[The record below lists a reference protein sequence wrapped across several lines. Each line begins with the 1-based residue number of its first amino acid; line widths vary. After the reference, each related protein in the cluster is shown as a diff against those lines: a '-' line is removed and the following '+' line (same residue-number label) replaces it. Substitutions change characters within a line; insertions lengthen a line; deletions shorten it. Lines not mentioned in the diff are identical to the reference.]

1 MIKIN
6 NLTKSYGDK
15 LVLDGINLDL
25 GKGLYGLLG
34 ENGAG
39 KSTLFKTLIGY
50 ERPDSGEI
58 KLGSEKIG
66 FLPQKFIGYPD
77 FSVDDFLSYMADLK
91 SIKKEN
97 VDEEIQKVKNI
108 FNLDGFSKKKLKK
121 LSGGQLRRVGLGQA
135 FLNNP
140 DIVLLDEPTSG
151 LDPSER
157 IRLKNFIVEMSH
169 DRLIILSTHIV
180 DDLTSIAKEIII
192 LHNNKIAMDAS
203 ENYLIKNLEGY
214 VWECPYDLYLNNQSQ
229 NDILSKVYQ
238 KDSKDYIRLIRKEK
252 PFEMARAIEPS
263 LDDVFLAIIKDFDL
277 WFMS

>member
-6 NLTKSYGDK
+6 DLTKSYGDK
-15 LVLDGINLDL
+15 LVLDGISLDL

-50 ERPDSGEI
+50 EGVDSGEI

-91 SIKKEN
+91 LIKKEN

-121 LSGGQLRRVGLGQA
+121 LSGGQLRRVGLAQA

-203 ENYLIKNLEGY
+203 ETSLIENLEGY
-214 VWECPYDLYLNNQSQ
+214 VWECPYDLYLNNQTQ

-238 KDSKDYIRLIRKEK
+238 KDSKDYIRLISKDK

-263 LDDVFLAIIKDFDL
+263 LDDVFLVVIKDFDL
-277 WFMS
+277 

>member
-50 ERPDSGEI
+50 EGADSGEI
-58 KLGSEKIG
+58 KLDSQKIG

-108 FNLDGFSKKKLKK
+108 FNLDGFSKKKLF
-121 LSGGQLRRVGLGQA
+121 A
-135 FLNNP
+135 N
-140 DIVLLDEPTSG
+140 
-151 LDPSER
+151 
-157 IRLKNFIVEMSH
+157 
-169 DRLIILSTHIV
+169 STTPIP
-180 DDLTSIAKEIII
+180 
-192 LHNNKIAMDAS
+192 
-203 ENYLIKNLEGY
+203 IKFVNS
-214 VWECPYDLYLNNQSQ
+214 PPK
-229 NDILSKVYQ
+229 SKWKMQ
-238 KDSKDYIRLIRKEK
+238 E
-252 PFEMARAIEPS
+252 
-263 LDDVFLAIIKDFDL
+263 
-277 WFMS
+277 W